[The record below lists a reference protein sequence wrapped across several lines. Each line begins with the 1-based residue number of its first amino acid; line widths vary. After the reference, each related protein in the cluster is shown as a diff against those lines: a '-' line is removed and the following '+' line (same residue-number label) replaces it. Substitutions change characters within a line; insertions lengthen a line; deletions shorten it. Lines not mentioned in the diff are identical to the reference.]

1 MTNMEKY
8 KKVFTEIF
16 GVNEGELTDDFSSE
30 TSENWDSVTQMN
42 LITAIEGTFDIM
54 IDIDDIYEF
63 TSFGKGIKLLKKY
76 EVEI

>member
-8 KKVFTEIF
+8 IKVFMEIF
-16 GVNEGELTDDFSSE
+16 GVNEEELTDDFSSE

-42 LITAIEGTFDIM
+42 LITAIEGAFDIM